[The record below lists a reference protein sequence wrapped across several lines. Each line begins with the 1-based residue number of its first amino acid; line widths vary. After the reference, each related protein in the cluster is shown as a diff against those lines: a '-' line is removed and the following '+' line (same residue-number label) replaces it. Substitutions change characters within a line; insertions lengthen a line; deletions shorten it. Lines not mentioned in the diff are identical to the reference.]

1 MSLAEPATQKILSR
15 FISYKPTPDD
25 VAEAFR
31 RSEALGSLKTSFTN
45 GKGNMTGFLGEVA
58 FEKTFKKFNY
68 VGDKSYTHD
77 YEYKGLKVDVK
88 AKKCTS
94 KPKLNYNA
102 SVVRTKFS
110 KFEADVYFFMRV
122 HETLREVWLCGWSP
136 KKSIIHKNRLNKK
149 GEIDSDGFR
158 FKSDGYNIEI
168 KKTRRPDAFESLLVR
183 R

>member
-1 MSLAEPATQKILSR
+1 MSR
-15 FISYKPTPDD
+15 FITYKPTADD

-31 RSEALGSLKTSFTN
+31 RSKKLGSLKTSFTN

-58 FEKTFKKFNY
+58 FEKTFKKFTY

-102 SVVRTKFS
+102 SVVKTNFS
-110 KFEADVYFFMRV
+110 KFEADIYFFMRV
-122 HETLREVWLCGWSP
+122 HESLKKVWLCGWSH
-136 KKSIIHKNRLNKK
+136 KRSIIHKKRLNKK
-149 GEIDSDGFR
+149 GERDADGFR
-158 FKSDGYNIEI
+158 FKADGYNIEI
-168 KKTRRPDAFESLLVR
+168 KKTRRPDALESLTIR